1 VAKLIGASRSIFVAV
16 RNGSERM
23 LPGSRWSG
31 LPTEQSIRLIKGIG
45 TLLALQLTVALAL
58 PAQQEIAKLFPPQ
71 PTGFVTDVAHLLD
84 AEQAAGLEAR
94 LKHLQDV
101 TGADIAVVTL
111 PTIGDQDPAA
121 VALAIGRAWKV
132 GGKADIGDKRRN
144 AGLVMLLVPR
154 TSEHKGEIR
163 IEVGQGLE
171 GAITDSR
178 AGEIRDAMIEM
189 LKRGEYGPAL
199 NVGTSVAADIIA
211 RDLGVQDSSLIR
223 ERPQPRQS
231 GNRISTFRLVLYAI
245 VFIIW
250 IISII
255 ARNRGG
261 RGGRG
266 GGSGIGGGWLLPYMI
281 GRSFGGGGGFGGSG
295 FGGGGGGGG
304 GFGGFGGGG
313 GFSGGGSGGSF

>member
-1 VAKLIGASRSIFVAV
+1 LPVAG
-16 RNGSERM
+16 
-23 LPGSRWSG
+23 WSG
-31 LPTEQSIRLIKGIG
+31 LPREQSIRLIKAIG
-45 TLLALQLTVALAL
+45 TLLALQLMVAFAL
-58 PAQQEIAKLFPPQ
+58 PAQQEITKLFPAA

-84 AEQAAGLEAR
+84 AGQAAALEAR

-121 VALAIGRAWKV
+121 VALMIGRTWKV

-171 GAITDSR
+171 GAITDTRS
-178 AGEIRDAMIEM
+178 GEIRDAMIEM
-189 LKRGEYGPAL
+189 LKQGQYAQAL
-199 NVGTSVAADIIA
+199 DVGTSVAADIIA

-223 ERPQPRQS
+223 QRPAPRQG
-231 GNRISTFRLVLYAI
+231 GNRIGTMRLVLYAI

-255 ARNRGG
+255 MRNRGG

-266 GGSGIGGGWLLPYMI
+266 GGSGGGWLLPYMI
-281 GRSFGGGGGFGGSG
+281 GRSFGGGGGFGGGG
-295 FGGGGGGGG
+295 FGGGGGGG